1 MQDTEFELQPT
12 LANVLI
18 KIQPL
23 KQPNFEALYKIAS
36 DPLLWEQHPNKDR
49 YKREVFETFF
59 KGAMESGG
67 AFLVINNTTNQ
78 VIGTSRYYGF
88 DKEAKT
94 VVIGYTFI
102 ARDHWG
108 KAYNKALK
116 TLMLNHAFKF
126 ADSVIFHIGANNI
139 RSQKAIGNIGAK
151 KIGEVEMEYYGEPS
165 RLNFIYQIDKEDWQ
179 TIPI

>member
-1 MQDTEFELQPT
+1 MEFELQPT
-12 LANVLI
+12 LTSELI

-23 KQPNFEALYKIAS
+23 KQIDFEALYKIAS
-36 DPLLWEQHPNKDR
+36 DPLLWEQHPNKVR

-59 KGAMESGG
+59 KGAIESGG
-67 AFLVINNTTNQ
+67 AFLVFDNITKEP
-78 VIGTSRYYGF
+78 IGSSRYYGF
-88 DKEAKT
+88 DKEMKT

-116 TLMLNHAFKF
+116 TVMLNHAFKF
-126 ADSVIFHIGANNI
+126 VEKVIFHIGANNT

-151 KIGEVEMEYYGEPS
+151 KIGEIEMEYYGEPS
-165 RLNFIYQIDKEDWQ
+165 RLNFIYQISKADWMEVK
-179 TIPI
+179 